1 MGPKGGASAGIESV
15 YKKFADPDDPEVI
28 SMDGVE
34 ALCKEVGITDVSED
48 VRALV
53 LCHKLGACTI
63 DNAGKPKPGCIKHEE
78 FVNAMK
84 NMGKSTVAQLA
95 QILPTLDTGF
105 MEANEFKDFFLF
117 VHKFSREENTQK
129 KFLDKA
135 FACAL
140 LPIVLDNKRAPHLD
154 MFIQYLETL
163 PDNVTISADQW
174 TSFLHFNEVVQL
186 DLTGYDAENGAWP
199 LILDEY
205 VEHLQAKLEKK

>member
-1 MGPKGGASAGIESV
+1 MLGHWCCA
-15 YKKFADPDDPEVI
+15 
-28 SMDGVE
+28 
-34 ALCKEVGITDVSED
+34 
-48 VRALV
+48 
-53 LCHKLGACTI
+53 KLGACTI
-63 DNAGKPKPGCIKHEE
+63 DNAEISWVHQARGVCERHEE
-78 FVNAMK
+78 HGQVHS
-84 NMGKSTVAQLA
+84 GQL
-95 QILPTLDTGF
+95 F
-105 MEANEFKDFFLF
+105 EFFQHWTRVSWKRTNLRFSLF
-117 VHKFSREENTQK
+117 VHKFSRENTQK

-205 VEHLQAKLEKK
+205 VEHLQAKLEKN